1 MKRKVR
7 ALSGVLCVDLAAVR
21 QSGDHGRA
29 VIEIPTVFVDVD
41 SDVAE
46 HLRKTAA
53 GLVEFAEVAAAPAPK
68 IKKDE

>member
-7 ALSGVLCVDLAAVR
+7 ALFGPLCVDARAVR
-21 QSGDHGRA
+21 EEGGSA

-41 SDVAE
+41 SDIAE
-46 HLRKTAA
+46 HLRKTAH
-53 GLVEFAEVAAAPAPK
+53 GLVEFADVAAAPAPR